1 MTIKLYSWPQ
11 SSGTRIAWALEE
23 LGLAYDYVQLD
34 ASKQE
39 HRAAAHLAIHPHGKV
54 PALVDGGV
62 SLFETGAILIHLG
75 ETYGVERKLWPPRS
89 GQAHA
94 DALSWTVW
102 AAAELGPHMMQYAYH
117 ALASPFS
124 YKVADQSRAAGEYER
139 SQFERGLQVLDARLD
154 GRQYLLGDF
163 TLVDVAIASWLRF
176 GAYLGIGFDAWPRI
190 GDWLARCTARP
201 ALARA
206 R

>member
-23 LGLAYDYVQLD
+23 LGLPYEFAHLD

-39 HRAAAHLAIHPHGKV
+39 HRAPAYLAIHPHGKV
-54 PALVDGGV
+54 PALVDGDV
-62 SLFETGAILIHLG
+62 SLFESGAILLHLG
-75 ETYGVERKLWPPRS
+75 EKYGVERKLWPARG

-102 AAAELGPHMMQYAYH
+102 AMTELGQHMMQYAYH
-117 ALASPFS
+117 ALATPFS
-124 YKVADQSRAAGEYER
+124 YKAADQSRAAGEYER
-139 SQFERGLQVLDARLD
+139 SQFESGMKALDARLER
-154 GRQYLLGDF
+154 RQYVLGEF
-163 TLVDVAIASWLRF
+163 TLVDIAIASWLGF
-176 GAYLGIGFDAWPRI
+176 GAYLGIGLDAWPRVA
-190 GDWLARCTARP
+190 DWFSRCKARP

>member
-1 MTIKLYSWPQ
+1 MTISLYSWPQ

-39 HRAAAHLAIHPHGKV
+39 HRAAAYLAIHPHGKV
-54 PALVDGGV
+54 PALVDGDV
-62 SLFETGAILIHLG
+62 SVFESGAILIHLG
-75 ETYGVERKLWPPRS
+75 DKYGVERKLWPARG
-89 GQAHA
+89 GQLHA

-102 AAAELGPHMMQYAYH
+102 AMVELGQHMMQYAYH
-117 ALASPFS
+117 ALATPFS
-124 YKVADQSRAAGEYER
+124 YKEADQSRAAGEYER
-139 SQFERGLQVLDARLD
+139 SQFERGMQVLDARLD
-154 GRQYLLGDF
+154 GRQYVLGDF
-163 TLVDVAIASWLRF
+163 TLVDVAIASWLGF
-176 GAYLGIGFDAWPRI
+176 GAYLGIGLDTWQRVGAWFS
-190 GDWLARCTARP
+190 RCQARP